1 MFADAGANIKCV
13 NGVCTGFEENLV
25 ELADSEAFVELMPI
39 TAMQLLFKHCMS
51 TAGGGVDSALSIR
64 IALHMAVKFPS
75 SDSSHLVEKAFG
87 VARSAQELVE
97 NLSPPPKVL
106 VRLPLPPLVII
117 S

>member
-1 MFADAGANIKCV
+1 M
-13 NGVCTGFEENLV
+13 NGVCTGFEENLA

-39 TAMQLLFKHCMS
+39 TAMQHLLTHCMS

-75 SDSSHLVEKAFG
+75 SDSSQIVEKAFG
-87 VARSAQELVE
+87 AARSAQKLME
-97 NLSPPPKVL
+97 NLSPPPIIL
-106 VRLPLPPLVII
+106 VRLPLSPLPFVIM